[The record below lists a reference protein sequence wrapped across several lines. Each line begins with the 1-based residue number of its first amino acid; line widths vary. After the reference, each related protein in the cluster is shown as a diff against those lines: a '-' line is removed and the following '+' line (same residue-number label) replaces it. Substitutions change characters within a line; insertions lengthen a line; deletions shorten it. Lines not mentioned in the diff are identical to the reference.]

1 MTGLK
6 EFEQI
11 CKETEWKWE
20 LIEDEAA
27 REAARIKFETLM
39 AKYQALRLEVAASA
53 PNSGKVSVVDIKRVE
68 DAFRKYAPKGY
79 MP

>member
-11 CKETEWKWE
+11 CKETVWKWE
-20 LIEDEAA
+20 LIEDDAA

-39 AKYQALRLEVAASA
+39 SKYQALRLEVAASA
-53 PNSGKVSVVDIKRVE
+53 PNSGKVSVVEMKKIE
-68 DAFRKYAPKGY
+68 DVFRKYAPKGY